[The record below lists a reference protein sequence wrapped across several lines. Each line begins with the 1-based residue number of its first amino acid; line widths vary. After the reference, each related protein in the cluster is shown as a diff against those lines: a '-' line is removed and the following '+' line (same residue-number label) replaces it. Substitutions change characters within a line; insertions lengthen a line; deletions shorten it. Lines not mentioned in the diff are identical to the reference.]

1 MYNIINK
8 TQIRTDPKNC
18 FTGVFQQNSRVVL
31 TMPSEKTPSEA
42 FTPSMNQKH
51 VSFYLK
57 TQLSIISGS

>member
-18 FTGVFQQNSRVVL
+18 FAGVLQQNSRVVL
-31 TMPSEKTPSEA
+31 TMPSEKAPSEA
-42 FTPSMNQKH
+42 FIPSMNQKH